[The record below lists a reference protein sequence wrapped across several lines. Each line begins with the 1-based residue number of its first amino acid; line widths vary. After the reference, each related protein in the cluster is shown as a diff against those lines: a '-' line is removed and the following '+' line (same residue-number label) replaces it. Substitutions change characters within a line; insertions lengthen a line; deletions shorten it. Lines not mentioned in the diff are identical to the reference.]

1 MFGYVKNLK
10 WAFRCFL
17 FVCSCIFGVGVLL
30 TLDAEA
36 VPLSGATSERAGFVF
51 PNGNVEYSSYDGPI
65 YDAFKPFSGLTSDE
79 IFAVNTFTGQPL
91 GSQLEVFLLSESA
104 YFDGRDPQ
112 NANNFGVLDSK
123 GNFISIIDSAF
134 AEPGSSGSIFQ
145 GADEEFTFALKS
157 PEALFTAVDNKNP
170 DNSPHIIAQKVV
182 ADGQVFIKPESLRSD
197 DGVSFNLLAGDMI
210 LYIEDMLRTGNQNI
224 LGVPFV
230 SDFDYNDMV
239 LIVRQTEVPE
249 PGTMLLLA
257 LGLFGA
263 ARMRSSSAEPKDN

>member
-1 MFGYVKNLK
+1 MFGYLKNLR

-17 FVCSCIFGVGVLL
+17 FICSCVLGAGVLL
-30 TLDAEA
+30 APNAEA
-36 VPLSGATSERAGFVF
+36 VPLSGATSERAGFIF
-51 PNGNVEYSSYDGPI
+51 PNGNVEDSSYDGPT
-65 YDAFKPFSGLTSDE
+65 YDAFKPFSGLTSNE
-79 IFAVNTFTGQPL
+79 IFAVNTFTGQSL

-112 NANNFGVLDSK
+112 NANNFGVLDSE

-134 AEPGSSGSIFQ
+134 ADPESSGSIFQ
-145 GADEEFTFALKS
+145 GADEEFTFALQS
-157 PEALFTAVDNKNP
+157 PEALFTAADNKNP

-182 ADGQVFIKPESLRSD
+182 KDGQVFIKPESLRSD

-239 LIVRQTEVPE
+239 LIVRQVEVPE
-249 PGTMLLLA
+249 PGTMLLLG

-263 ARMRSSSAEPKDN
+263 ARMRSRCRA